1 MVTTGQMTGYIVAIL
16 LPVLAGL
23 IPYYLFWKRS
33 SKIERGMLGA
43 LGYGAMGYFWQK
55 IIYSVLGMIALTKMI
70 GFLNATGGNAVFVA
84 FVEALA
90 GSLFTALGLYWGI
103 YLTNTKQRSMYRSAT
118 VGIGFGIGSA
128 LLSYGFQLYY
138 AIRIQSGTFTGTDK
152 AKASILATSTASLY
166 VDAYRN
172 VLIVIIYIGVA
183 LLMGKF
189 YLEKNRL
196 SSWLVPI
203 LVYVFIRFT
212 EVILITYIPV
222 AVAKTIFCILL
233 TLLAAASLW
242 MIYQWLKKGVISWI
256 PSREK

>member
-1 MVTTGQMTGYIVAIL
+1 MVTTGQMTGYVMATM

-90 GSLFTALGLYWGI
+90 GGLFTALGLYWGI
-103 YLTNTKQRSMYRSAT
+103 YLTNTKQRSMYRSTT

-152 AKASILATSTASLY
+152 AKAGILAASTSSLY

-172 VLIVIIYIGVA
+172 VLIVMIYMGVA
-183 LLMGKF
+183 FLMGKF

-203 LVYVFIRFT
+203 LVYLLIRFT

-222 AVAKTIFCILL
+222 VAAKTIFCVLL
-233 TLLAAASLW
+233 TLMAAASLW
-242 MIYQWLKKGVISWI
+242 MINQWLKKGAQS
-256 PSREK
+256 